1 MPAALQAILQTILEH
16 PDFPRHPG
24 WRREEFTS
32 GQSIIDE
39 NDTSRDLFFIESGL
53 VRVNRNIEVTEGR
66 HMQSGLLE
74 LGAGDVFGEL
84 SLFGDVT
91 RSASVIALTEGVLI
105 RLEGNVLAAFM
116 DQHMALGYALLKEF
130 FIRHSAALSHSNERY
145 SALYARHLRSDE
157 GC

>member
-1 MPAALQAILQTILEH
+1 MPAALQAILEH
-16 PDFPRHPG
+16 PDFPRHHG
-24 WRREEFTS
+24 WWREDYTS
-32 GQSIIDE
+32 GQSLVDE
-39 NDTSRDLFFIESGL
+39 NDTSRDLFLIESGL

-74 LGAGDVFGEL
+74 LGAGEVFGEL

-91 RSASVIALTEGVLI
+91 RSASVIALTEGVLLRI
-105 RLEGNVLAAFM
+105 DGNVLAEFM
-116 DQHMALGYALLKEF
+116 DQHIALGYALLKEF
-130 FIRHSAALSHSNERY
+130 FIRHSAALSHSNERF